1 MLDPNSPGTG
11 SSVAVVIRNNPIHVP
26 ELALQDSHVAVAY
39 LRPQSAGED
48 TTVHVERMQSD
59 SDGSTL
65 TDSVV
70 LSVKPELEPTPNPYE
85 GKIDD

>member
-11 SSVAVVIRNNPIHVP
+11 SSVAVVIRNNPIHVQ

-39 LRPQSAGED
+39 SVED